1 MRSVWRNALLAG
13 LVTFLLACAGK
24 RLAIDAATPQQ
35 IGSGLDA
42 MVLVPAGYFIRG
54 STLEEVDDAHRMAKK
69 VYRNAKREWFEIEIP
84 QRRIYLDAFYIVD
97 LPRFRG
103 ELSTW
108 VFRVCV
114 VVSFRS

>member
-1 MRSVWRNALLAG
+1 MKRALLRFCIFLAVTSFI
-13 LVTFLLACAGK
+13 LVTFFLPAPPEAEANLCKVPRGGIPSIYMTEVNAMAGDVF
-24 RLAIDAATPQQ
+24 R
-35 IGSGLDA
+35 GL
-42 MVLVPAGYFIRG
+42 
-54 STLEEVDDAHRMAKK
+54 
-69 VYRNAKREWFEIEIP
+69 
-84 QRRIYLDAFYIVD
+84 D